1 LCTVVIAFHELLT
14 MGILLLFVY
23 LQILVGYHKE
33 LVARERYVENMNYM
47 FLSWKKKPERSGK
60 RNVGQVKNL
69 YVKFR

>member
-1 LCTVVIAFHELLT
+1 

-23 LQILVGYHKE
+23 LQILVEYHQKS
-33 LVARERYVENMNYM
+33 VTQVRYVENMNYM
-47 FLSWKKKPERSGK
+47 LLSWKKKPERSGK